1 MAKVPEPVL
10 PPLKITPKGKWTPEQ
25 FQALKYEAGFNE
37 SIFMLADMIDRRT
50 AKALLDY
57 TRDAVAIRYEIDGIW
72 HPLPPRDR
80 VSGDAIL
87 VALKKLSELNPLDRR
102 SRQESEFKMT
112 LHGKKYRLRTTS
124 QGTPTGERVLL
135 EIMDDSVKLDSLN
148 DIGMR
153 DGLQKI
159 LKEWLAR
166 PKGLIVFSAP
176 ANAGLRTSWRA
187 GLQAADRFIRDF
199 VMVRDASAPKED
211 EIINVDAKVFDP
223 AKGETATKLLAD
235 LLLKQPDAVVVP
247 DVKDAETFA
256 LLIGQCQDE
265 DKLVVTRIRA
275 NTAVEAALRLRQLA
289 GKEGVEKYADSLIG
303 FVNQRLIRKLCE
315 QCKQPFQPPPQLL
328 QRLGIPP
335 GRVEVLFQEKQPL
348 SQAELDALKAQKQ
361 EPPPPCYHCGAIGY
375 RGRTGVFELVE
386 ATPEFKKALKER
398 PQAEVLMQIAKK
410 DGAKSGARGIQEE
423 AILAVAK
430 GDTSIQELQRVLRGG
445 QPQA

>member
-37 SIFMLADMIDRRT
+37 SVFMLADMIERRT

-80 VSGDAIL
+80 MSGDAIL
-87 VALKKLSELNPLDRR
+87 VSLKKLSELNPLDRR

-112 LHGKKYRLRTTS
+112 LHGIKYRLRTTA

-135 EIMDDSVKLDSLN
+135 EILDDSVKLDSLN

-153 DGLQKI
+153 EGLQKI
-159 LKEWLAR
+159 LKGWLAQ

-176 ANAGLRTSWRA
+176 TNSGLRTTWRA

-199 VMVRDASAPKED
+199 VMIRDASAPKED

-223 AKGETATKLLAD
+223 AKGETAQKLLTE
-235 LLLKQPDAVVVP
+235 LLLKQPDAIVLP
-247 DVKDAETFA
+247 DVKDPETLA
-256 LLIGQCQDE
+256 MLVGQCQDE

-289 GKEGVEKYADSLIG
+289 GKENAAKYADALIG
-303 FVNQRLIRKLCE
+303 VVNQRLIRKLCE

-348 SQAELDALKAQKQ
+348 SQAELEALKAQKQ
-361 EPPPPCYHCGAIGY
+361 EPPPPCYYCGAIGY

-386 ATPEFKKALKER
+386 ATPDFKRALMER
-398 PQAEVLMQIAKK
+398 PQAEVLTQVAKK
-410 DGAKSGARGIQEE
+410 DSAKTGARGIQEE

-430 GDTSIQELQRVLRGG
+430 GDTSIQEVQRVLRGG
-445 QPQA
+445 QQQA